1 MKQKEE
7 KVVLDTLENSNLS
20 KDEIIKR
27 YKREIANLH
36 RAITKLKKDK
46 ELLIE
51 ENTRLIIKLE
61 RFEEIFD

>member
-20 KDEIIKR
+20 KDEIKR